1 MPGSEAKLLEGLQ
14 HGCSGII
21 TATCNVTSQLARKV
35 YDDFINDKK
44 QSYNQKLIDVRTAFE
59 KYNLISSLHTFFSK
73 DDEIYKNLL
82 PPLSLLDDLEKKN
95 LMQDL
100 KKLNFKLN
108 SQLAA

>member
-1 MPGSEAKLLEGLQ
+1 M
-14 HGCSGII
+14 
-21 TATCNVTSQLARKV
+21 TSQLARKV

-44 QSYNQKLIDVRTAFE
+44 QSYNQKLIDVRAAFE